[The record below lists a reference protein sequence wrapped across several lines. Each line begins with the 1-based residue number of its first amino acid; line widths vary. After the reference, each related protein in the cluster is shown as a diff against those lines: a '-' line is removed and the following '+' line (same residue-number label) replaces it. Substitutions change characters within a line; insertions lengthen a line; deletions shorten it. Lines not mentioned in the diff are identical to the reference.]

1 MVTHSS
7 ILAWRIS
14 WTRGICWAT
23 VHKVAQSRTRLKRL
37 CMHTC
42 KRVNILSK
50 IVGRLCTLLNL
61 NILFKQEDYS
71 VSEFDKL
78 LTLNISHQKLD
89 KLKLKYTYMCLIST
103 STQVTLRMVCQLTI
117 PTDYGF
123 AKATLHMGHIFKS
136 YYCKTKIS
144 KVLILSILC

>member
-1 MVTHSS
+1 M
-7 ILAWRIS
+7 
-14 WTRGICWAT
+14 
-23 VHKVAQSRTRLKRL
+23 
-37 CMHTC
+37 
-42 KRVNILSK
+42 
-50 IVGRLCTLLNL
+50 LLNL